1 MANVNT
7 APSQGL
13 QTIQMSK
20 DFTDAVD
27 ILCASILQAINEKS
41 KYAGYDRTFQS
52 VVTAVNGSN
61 TYTILD
67 SGNEIENVPA
77 YVGTQK
83 ITVGSSVY
91 VKIPSG
97 NRSKIHICNV
107 IK

>member
-27 ILCASILQAINEKS
+27 ILCSSILQAINERNKN
-41 KYAGYDRTFQS
+41 AGYDRTFQS
-52 VVTAVNGSN
+52 VVTEVDGSN
-61 TYTILD
+61 TYTILYA
-67 SGNEIENVPA
+67 GNKIANVPA
-77 YVGTQK
+77 YVGSQK
-83 ITVGSSVY
+83 ILEGSSVY

-97 NRSKIHICNV
+97 NMSKIHICNV